1 MTFIW
6 PVMLAALILVPL
18 AILLYLWL
26 SQRRRSLAANLG
38 SMGLAD
44 GVTESKLG
52 KRRHIPPLIFL
63 VGLTLLLFA
72 MARPAAEVSLPR
84 QEGTVILAFDVSGS
98 MAADDLKPTRME
110 AAKAAAREFIQV
122 QPASLQVGVVAFS
135 ESGFAVQPPTNDHE
149 AIISSIER
157 LSPQRSTS
165 LSAGIIAS
173 LNAIAVG
180 FGQPPLVDTDLSE
193 SPVPTATPLPD
204 GILTPAVILLLTD
217 GENTAPPDPF
227 PAAQIAADR
236 GIRIYTIGI
245 GSAAG
250 TTLEI
255 NGFSVHTQLDEA
267 VLKEISQLTGGEYF
281 YPENEADLVE
291 IYKGITPQ
299 LVVKSEQME
308 VTPVLAGASI
318 FILLVGGLFSLM
330 WFNRLP

>member
-6 PVMLAALILVPL
+6 PGMLVTLILVPL
-18 AILLYLWL
+18 AVVVYLWL
-26 SQRRRSLAANLG
+26 SQRRRSRAANIG
-38 SMGLAD
+38 SMGLVD
-44 GVTESKLG
+44 GITESKLG
-52 KRRHIPPLIFL
+52 KRRHIPALIFL
-63 VGLTLLLFA
+63 AGLTLLLFS

-110 AAKAAAREFIQV
+110 AAKAAAREFLQA

-135 ESGFAVQPPTNDHE
+135 ESDFVVQPPTNDYE
-149 AIISSIER
+149 AIIASIER
-157 LSPQRSTS
+157 LSLQRSTS

-180 FGQPPLVDTDLSE
+180 FGQPPLVDTDLSD

-204 GILTPAVILLLTD
+204 GIHTPAVIVLLTD
-217 GENTAPPDPF
+217 GENTAPPDLF

-236 GIRIYTIGI
+236 GIRIHIIGI
-245 GSAAG
+245 GSTAG

-267 VLKEISQLTGGEYF
+267 VLQEISQLTGGEF
-281 YPENEADLVE
+281 YNPENEEDLVE
-291 IYKGITPQ
+291 IYKGISPQ
-299 LVVKSEQME
+299 LVMKSEKME
-308 VTPVLAGASI
+308 VTPILAGASI
-318 FILLVGGLFSLM
+318 FILLIGGLFSLM
-330 WFNRLP
+330 WINRLP